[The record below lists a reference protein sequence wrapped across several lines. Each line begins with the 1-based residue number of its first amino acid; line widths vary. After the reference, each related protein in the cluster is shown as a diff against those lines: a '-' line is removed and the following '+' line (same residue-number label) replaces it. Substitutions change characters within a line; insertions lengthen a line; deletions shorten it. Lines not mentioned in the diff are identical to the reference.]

1 MNGENANVAR
11 LFTAICHAS
20 KNLKALTSSSSFI
33 FLYEYSVMIHDSP
46 HYSDSRNV
54 LTQHLIDLIRRG
66 STNESKTCTAIRHW
80 APLAG
85 DGCRSALAARA
96 RPHRPTWNQS
106 IPGGEG
112 VCRRRCAG
120 DPPRSCA
127 RAPRASR
134 RPARVSRETRASRD
148 GVSRRERLVGTPD
161 PARQTSGNSGNTRA
175 PLYSNRTRTP

>member
-1 MNGENANVAR
+1 MCSVERVRSCARMNGENANVAR

-85 DGCRSALAARA
+85 DGCRSALGRPSAPASSDVESEHTRGRGGLPPPMRWGPAAIVRASAARLEATRSCLAGDA
-96 RPHRPTWNQS
+96 REP
-106 IPGGEG
+106 
-112 VCRRRCAG
+112 RRRFATRAAG
-120 DPPRSCA
+120 RHARSCK
-127 RAPRASR
+127 
-134 RPARVSRETRASRD
+134 RD
-148 GVSRRERLVGTPD
+148 ERK
-161 PARQTSGNSGNTRA
+161 
-175 PLYSNRTRTP
+175 